1 MDTFVHYLYFYYVIY
16 AFIQLKIMLQYL
28 CIVFPQCACVR
39 VSLISLKSVLRLQ
52 CEIVGATHSSVL
64 AWRSPGTGEPG
75 GLPSMGSHRVRH
87 DWSGL
92 AAAAGFLE
100 LYLKL
105 LNFSTAC
112 SCQFTLPLAMYEGCI
127 VLTSLSTHGI
137 ARLLNFSFNG
147 CKILFHCKIIGG

>member
-64 AWRSPGTGEPG
+64 AWRSPGTGEPE
-75 GLPSMGSHRVRH
+75 GLPSIGSHRVRH
-87 DWSGL
+87 D
-92 AAAAGFLE
+92 
-100 LYLKL
+100 
-105 LNFSTAC
+105 
-112 SCQFTLPLAMYEGCI
+112 
-127 VLTSLSTHGI
+127 
-137 ARLLNFSFNG
+137 
-147 CKILFHCKIIGG
+147 